1 MPPARVTRSVSGAA
15 SPGSLEVFGQCLADD
30 AILVRALDFAAET
43 GDHHQVTDQLGCY
56 SAVVRRPGET
66 TLLADPVAQF
76 PLYYD
81 GAGRFAAR
89 AGDLGTELDPV
100 YLATRLACLDGAGLL
115 ENRSLFAGV
124 RRVHPGHALTIR
136 DGVLTER
143 PHAPLR
149 VDPALGAAD
158 AARMLRDALVAA
170 VRARAA
176 SARRLTAD
184 FSGGL
189 DSTSLAYLALDDV
202 GELPVLTHYQ
212 RDAPVTDDLDRVR
225 AYIASER
232 RFAPVE
238 VALPEDSLPYQDL
251 VSLGDEPHPASI
263 ACGPARFRFA
273 AAARHG
279 ADVHLMGD
287 GGDAVL
293 WVTGAYFIDLAR
305 RGDLVT
311 LWRHC
316 FAWARLRH
324 RSPLSVFRRAVVMAG
339 AGRRRALVRLAETL
353 ERGLPVGDLPW
364 EVAVISRW
372 DVPQVDWLA
381 PTARQL
387 LAEQVRLAACR
398 ESDVDAGESVVHD
411 QLRSHGLTQRVH
423 REVGEMVGID
433 VHAPFLDTA
442 VVRAA
447 IAMPAHR
454 RADPLVAK
462 PLLRKA
468 LDGLVPDRVLARQT
482 KGDYTREAYAG
493 LRRAAPVLRKY
504 LNDSAAEAHGLID
517 PVPVRQALEDAVN
530 GLRVPWGALN
540 QVLAVEVWL
549 RENAREVAAT

>member
-1 MPPARVTRSVSGAA
+1 MPPVRVTRSVSGAA
-15 SPGSLEVFGQCLADD
+15 SSGSLDVFGQCLAEDSVL
-30 AILVRALDFAAET
+30 ARALET
-43 GDHHQVTDQLGCY
+43 GDHHSVTNQIGCY
-56 SAVVRRPGET
+56 SAILRRPGET
-66 TLLADPVAQF
+66 TLFADPVGQF

-81 GAGRFAAR
+81 RSGRFAAQ
-89 AGDLGTELDPV
+89 AGDLGTELDRV
-100 YLATRLACLDGAGLL
+100 YLATRLACLDGAGLF
-115 ENRSLFAGV
+115 ENRSFVEGV
-124 RRVHPGHALTIR
+124 RRVRPGHALEIR
-136 DGVLTER
+136 DGVPAER

-149 VDPALGAAD
+149 VDPSLTTAD

-170 VRARAA
+170 VRARAG

-202 GELPVLTHYQ
+202 GELPVFTHYH
-212 RDAPVTDDLDRVR
+212 RDSPITDDLDRVR
-225 AYIASER
+225 SYVASER

-238 VALPEDSLPYQDL
+238 IALPDDSLPYQDL
-251 VSLGDEPHPASI
+251 VSLGEEPHPASI

-273 AAARHG
+273 AAAGLG
-279 ADVHLMGD
+279 AGVHLMGD

-293 WVTGAYFIDLAR
+293 WAPGAYFIDLAR
-305 RGDLVT
+305 RGDLTT

-324 RSPLSVFRRAVVMAG
+324 RSPLTVFRRAVVMAG
-339 AGRRRALVRLAETL
+339 LGRRRALLRLADTL
-353 ERGLPVGDLPW
+353 ERGRPAGDPAW
-364 EVAVISRW
+364 EVSVIARW

-381 PTARQL
+381 PSAR
-387 LAEQVRLAACR
+387 ESLAAQAR
-398 ESDVDAGESVVHD
+398 SVAAQESDVDAGESVVLS

-423 REVGEMVGID
+423 REVGELAGID

-447 IAMPAHR
+447 IAVPAFR
-454 RADPLVAK
+454 RADPAVAK

-468 LDGLVPDRVLARQT
+468 LDGLVPDRVLARET

-504 LNDSAAEAHGLID
+504 LNDSAAAELELID
-517 PVPVRQALEDAVN
+517 PVPVRAALEDAVN
-530 GLRVPWGALN
+530 GRRVPWGALN

-549 RENAREVAAT
+549 REREVAAT